1 MRIINIYIKTRAGC
15 VAARV
20 FRHAIRYFIRVT
32 PLFFSFLV
40 RAQFAYFMP
49 TAVDTYA
56 LLKRKTH
63 YVLKQYHAA
72 RTIFSTYV
80 TLARTLIR
88 DPFSNSSC
96 ENLTLNW
103 CGRVRLV

>member
-1 MRIINIYIKTRAGC
+1 MRWLC
-15 VAARV
+15 SARV

-32 PLFFSFLV
+32 PLFSFLV

-72 RTIFSTYV
+72 RTIFSTYYV
-80 TLARTLIR
+80 GSYFDPRSFFKLIMR
-88 DPFSNSSC
+88 KFNP
-96 ENLTLNW
+96 
-103 CGRVRLV
+103 